1 MTDDTLAGTRLRML
15 PPIRRARLWRLYA
28 ENGARYLDFWM
39 DGGRSILGAKGT
51 GIGTAAKAAI
61 DMGLTRPF
69 PSVRE
74 ARLEKTLL
82 SAYPPYAAARFYGN
96 ELVARAAADLI
107 SPDAKIAVL
116 RPFGE
121 LLAHSASGPSSE
133 AQAARIAMPLL
144 PCPSILA
151 PAVLLFADTEDASKA
166 GGELLAPALLASAQ
180 RALYE
185 FDRFRLT
192 YNESLWKRVD
202 RRLGPYFG
210 RKGPYLFP
218 RCAESDY
225 EAFFSA
231 ALSGGALLS
240 PFFEEPSIIPGDF
253 DDGELARLA
262 AALASTRTLQGKS

>member
-1 MTDDTLAGTRLRML
+1 MTDDTLAGKRLRAL

-51 GIGTAAKAAI
+51 GTGTAAKAAI

-74 ARLEKTLL
+74 ARLEKTLV

-96 ELVARAAADLI
+96 ELIARAAADLV

-121 LLAHSASGPSSE
+121 HLRLNSE

-151 PAVLLFADTEDASKA
+151 PTVLLFTEEEDAAKA
-166 GGELLAPALLASAQ
+166 KGELLAPALLASAQ

-192 YNESLWKRVD
+192 YSESLWKRVD
-202 RRLGPYFG
+202 RRLGPYFE

-218 RCAESDY
+218 RCTESDY
-225 EAFFSA
+225 EPFFTA
-231 ALSGGALLS
+231 ALGSGALLS
-240 PFFEEPSIIPGDF
+240 PFFEEPSLIPGDF

-262 AALASTRTLQGKS
+262 TALDRKE